1 MQTPA
6 TPAPAPSPTPV
17 PRPEEIPPP
26 VKSAP
31 ENSQTGN
38 GQASSTAPAPTTV
51 TETIA
56 AAPASSGGAPANIE
70 ATWKDVLAEVNDLTS
85 DSAGNYASLDLDGER
100 LTVTLKSAVDQTMCD
115 RPGAKERLEEALK
128 QKTGQNIR
136 LDFKVSAVPE
146 KKPPRPQHISRRQR
160 IRNAE
165 QNEFVKLAMDMLDGE
180 ITDVQI
186 PPGRG

>member
-1 MQTPA
+1 MQTPT
-6 TPAPAPSPTPV
+6 TPAPAPSPTPD

-26 VKSAP
+26 AKSAP
-31 ENSQTGN
+31 AKSQAGN
-38 GQASSTAPAPTTV
+38 GPAPSTAPAPTTV

-56 AAPASSGGAPANIE
+56 AAPASNAGAPANLE
-70 ATWKDVLAEVNDLTS
+70 ATWQDVLAEFNDLTS

-100 LTVTLKSAVDQTMCD
+100 LTITLKSAVDQTMCD

-128 QKTGQNIR
+128 QKTGRNIR

-180 ITDVQI
+180 ITDV
-186 PPGRG
+186 